1 MKKII
6 LFLILILLF
15 VNCNSNKTANTDKNT
30 TETEQTTMPEWK
42 KLKEETM
49 AIHDSSM
56 KYMGELKM
64 LKKQLQEKIKSASG
78 EEKQEL
84 QKTLE
89 QVEKADKD
97 MWDWMHNYKQPKEEN
112 ITPDSLQKFFEEE
125 KKKISIVDKQISE
138 AIKNAKQLLNTN
150 E

>member
-6 LFLILILLF
+6 LFLILTLIIAA
-15 VNCNSNKTANTDKNT
+15 CNNNNSGNADKNT
-30 TETEQTTMPEWK
+30 NQTEQSTTAEWE

-84 QKTLE
+84 QKVLE

-97 MWDWMHNYKQPKEEN
+97 MWDWMHNYKQPKVEN
-112 ITPDSLQKFFEEE
+112 TSPDSLKKFFEVE
-125 KKKISIVDKQISE
+125 KEKISVVDKQIRE